1 MTDDVL
7 SDDDRR
13 RIRLRELLD
22 RWLVLVAVALV
33 VTVALG
39 GWLAYE
45 PHVDPANVTDEEP
58 VGEWG
63 EIVSTSHQAEVRQPN
78 PVFEEGTVLSQSLYY
93 TRLTPELEG
102 SYEYRYSSDHGGELD
117 VDLETYLLVQAV
129 DDDGNAYWSEREPL
143 GQESVEGLEPG
154 ETAETSFAVVVADVD
169 ERIEEIE
176 EGLGASVGTT
186 EATVVVDA
194 TAAGEVGVEGGE
206 EPVANNHAAT
216 FVLEP
221 GGETYT
227 VETDVEGTVEDGEF
241 TREVTTERTYGPL
254 RTYGSLALLVAGLA
268 GLGALGYAR
277 HEDLIA
283 PTEAELAALAEARQ
297 RAEFDEW
304 ISAGRFPEEEFAGPR
319 IELDSLEDL
328 VDVAIDCDGRVIGD
342 ADRDAFYVADGRMYY
357 TYSPEIPSFGADVL
371 GAADASLPED
381 GERLVGGE
389 LGDPTD
395 DGTDADDGEL
405 ASGDDDGAP
414 ASGDDGTPDDAGTPA
429 AETDGLGFDEADLRD
444 GESSAA
450 GRDGSWT
457 DGPSTEGPDEDRG
470 GSSTDPAGGTE
481 GPKTVIRWTPDASA
495 DGETG
500 DDSDDWSPAADAAGS
515 ESPAEDSADES
526 PAEDAAEGEHPTEDS
541 ADGSPA
547 EESAGSESPDDPDG
561 GSPADPEDR

>member
-63 EIVSTSHQAEVRQPN
+63 EIVSTSHQAEVRQAN

-254 RTYGSLALLVAGLA
+254 RTYGSLALLVVGLA

-277 HEDLIA
+277 HEDLLT

-371 GAADASLPED
+371 EAADASLPED

-395 DGTDADDGEL
+395 DGTDADDGAP
-405 ASGDDDGAP
+405 ASGDDDGAL

-500 DDSDDWSPAADAAGS
+500 DDSDGG
-515 ESPAEDSADES
+515 SPAEDAADES